1 MFIFGSKLVQS
12 QLNFIRRMD
21 EKEYSKKLNNKLVRY
36 SNDSKLSDQ
45 RMVRFYLRNTGLITE
60 ISKSVLRFSKGI
72 CKHWSSIQKVQ
83 PIKQVFYRL
92 NSLNL
97 LFR

>member
-1 MFIFGSKLVQS
+1 MSNVKINMFIFVSKLVQT

-60 ISKSVLRFSKGI
+60 IFKISSK
-72 CKHWSSIQKVQ
+72 
-83 PIKQVFYRL
+83 VFKRHL
-92 NSLNL
+92 
-97 LFR
+97 